1 MTRTAARTALVDG
14 LRKRLDAEHSVAL
27 AYLFGSAALGR
38 LRPLSDVDVAVLGDD
53 GFDVLRLLGDLAG
66 ATAPRRLDLV
76 DVARAPIALRY
87 RIVRDGIVLV
97 SRDERRRIAFEA
109 TAIDRYLDMAP
120 LRRTMAEGLRH
131 RLAEGRFGR
140 A

>member
-1 MTRTAARTALVDG
+1 M
-14 LRKRLDAEHSVAL
+14 
-27 AYLFGSAALGR
+27 
-38 LRPLSDVDVAVLGDD
+38 
-53 GFDVLRLLGDLAG
+53 LGDLAG

-76 DVARAPIALRY
+76 DIARVPIALRY

-120 LRRTMAEGLRH
+120 LRRTMAEGLRR